1 MPFYQRGVLYL
12 TRKRAKSILLLMI
25 FLFVNSMILGTN
37 MILHAAQSTEA
48 AMKEKTKAKVVCE
61 MADAGQPVTEEDA
74 RGIGNLDA
82 VTSINRMGQQA
93 AYLPELLPVTG
104 NTSTEADNQ
113 KVSLLSFD
121 DMETDSPFA
130 DQSFRLTEG
139 RLIGPDSRYCA
150 VVNQGFAQANGLKV
164 GDTFSLENEEG
175 KKTTVEIIGEYLAG
189 NETRQEKET
198 LALYRQENQIYIDNT
213 AYLELFGEK
222 GFYKLYAYVS
232 QPELLDSLAGEMQ
245 EIVGEKAEV
254 TTSDTLYQ
262 QMKAPLTQ
270 ITRVVSL
277 MRLLAFVTGTAVVS
291 LLLCMWMRS
300 RQKEMAVFLSMG
312 EGKSVV
318 FWQALLESAVV
329 FLIALLGACALGAAA
344 AGWMQKLLLATV
356 DTGASLTVTL
366 QAGDIAQLLGI
377 GGAVVGIGV
386 LLSLIPVLR
395 SNPKDILS
403 RVVSN
408 EL

>member
-74 RGIGNLDA
+74 REIRNLDA

-222 GFYKLYAYVS
+222 GFYKLSAYVS
-232 QPELLDSLAGEMQ
+232 QPELLDSLAGEIQ

-277 MRLLAFVTGTAVVS
+277 MRLLAFGTGTAVVS

-403 RVVSN
+403 RM
-408 EL
+408 EG

>member
-113 KVSLLSFD
+113 KVSLFSFD

-139 RLIGPDSRYCA
+139 SLIGPDSQYCA

-198 LALYRQENQIYIDNT
+198 LALYRQENQIYMDNT

-222 GFYKLYAYVS
+222 GFYKLSAYVS

-245 EIVGEKAEV
+245 EIVGEKAGV

-277 MRLLAFVTGTAVVS
+277 MRLLAFSTGTAVVS

-312 EGKSVV
+312 EGKAVI

-329 FLIALLGACALGAAA
+329 FLIALLGACALGTAAS
-344 AGWMQKLLLATV
+344 GWMQKLLLATV
-356 DTGASLTVTL
+356 DTGTSLTVTL

-377 GGAVVGIGV
+377 GGTVVGIGV

-403 RVVSN
+403 RM
-408 EL
+408 EG

>member
-61 MADAGQPVTEEDA
+61 MIDAGQPVTEVDA
-74 RGIGNLDA
+74 RKIGNLDA

-93 AYLPELLPVTG
+93 AYLPELLLVTG

-198 LALYRQENQIYIDNT
+198 PALYRQENQIYIDNT

-222 GFYKLYAYVS
+222 GFYKLSAYVS
-232 QPELLDSLAGEMQ
+232 QPELLDSLAGEIQ

-277 MRLLAFVTGTAVVS
+277 MRLLAFGTGTAVVS

-312 EGKSVV
+312 EGKSVI

-356 DTGASLTVTL
+356 DTGTSLTVTL

-403 RVVSN
+403 RM
-408 EL
+408 EG

>member
-1 MPFYQRGVLYL
+1 MPFYQRGLFYL
-12 TRKRAKSILLLMI
+12 TRKRAKSILLLLI

-48 AMKEKTKAKVVCE
+48 ALKEKMKAKVVCE
-61 MADAGQPVTEEDA
+61 MTEAGQPVTEEDA
-74 RGIGNLDA
+74 RKIGNLDA
-82 VTSINRMGQQA
+82 VASINRMGQQA

-104 NTSTEADNQ
+104 NTSTETDNQ

-150 VVNQGFAQANGLKV
+150 VVNQGFAQVNGLKV

-198 LALYRQENQIYIDNT
+198 LAPYRQENQIYIDNT

-222 GFYKLYAYVS
+222 GFYKLSVYVS
-232 QPELLDSLAGEMQ
+232 QPELLDSLAGEIQ
-245 EIVGEKAEV
+245 EILGEKAEV

-277 MRLLAFVTGTAVVS
+277 MRLLAFFTGTAVVS

-312 EGKSVV
+312 EGKSVI
-318 FWQALLESAVV
+318 FWQALLESGVL
-329 FLIALLGACALGAAA
+329 FLIALLGACALGTIA
-344 AGWMQKLLLATV
+344 AGRMQKLLLATV
-356 DTGASLTVTL
+356 DTGTSLTITL
-366 QAGDIAQLLGI
+366 QTGDIARLLGI

-403 RVVSN
+403 RM
-408 EL
+408 EG

>member
-61 MADAGQPVTEEDA
+61 MTDAGQPVTEEDA
-74 RGIGNLDA
+74 RRIGNLDA

-93 AYLPELLPVTG
+93 AYLPEFLPVTG

-113 KVSLLSFD
+113 KVSLFSFD

-198 LALYRQENQIYIDNT
+198 PALYRQENQIYIDNT

-222 GFYKLYAYVS
+222 GFYKLSAYVS

-277 MRLLAFVTGTAVVS
+277 MRLLAFGTGTAVVS

-329 FLIALLGACALGAAA
+329 FLIALLGACALGTAAS
-344 AGWMQKLLLATV
+344 GWMQKLLLATV

-403 RVVSN
+403 RM
-408 EL
+408 EG

>member
-121 DMETDSPFA
+121 DMEADSPFA

-139 RLIGPDSRYCA
+139 RLIGPNSRYCA
-150 VVNQGFAQANGLKV
+150 VVNQGFVQANGLKV
-164 GDTFSLENEEG
+164 GDSFSLENEEG

-222 GFYKLYAYVS
+222 GFYKLSAYVS

-277 MRLLAFVTGTAVVS
+277 MRLLAFGTGTAVVS

-312 EGKSVV
+312 EGKSVI

-329 FLIALLGACALGAAA
+329 FLIALLGACALGVAAS
-344 AGWMQKLLLATV
+344 GWMQEVLLGSV
-356 DTGASLTVTL
+356 DTGISITVSLR
-366 QAGDIAQLLGI
+366 AGDIAQLLGI

-403 RVVSN
+403 RM
-408 EL
+408 EG

>member
-139 RLIGPDSRYCA
+139 RLIGPDSQYCA

-198 LALYRQENQIYIDNT
+198 PALYRQENQIYIDNT

-245 EIVGEKAEV
+245 EIVGEKAEI

-277 MRLLAFVTGTAVVS
+277 MRLLAFGTGTAVVS

-329 FLIALLGACALGAAA
+329 FLIALLGACVLGTAAS
-344 AGWMQKLLLATV
+344 GWMQELLLATV
-356 DTGASLTVTL
+356 DTETSLTVSL

-403 RVVSN
+403 RM
-408 EL
+408 EG

>member
-61 MADAGQPVTEEDA
+61 MADAGQPVTEADA
-74 RGIGNLDA
+74 REIGNLDA
-82 VTSINRMGQQA
+82 VTSLNRMGQQA

-222 GFYKLYAYVS
+222 GFYKLSAYVS
-232 QPELLDSLAGEMQ
+232 QPELLDSLAGEIQ

-277 MRLLAFVTGTAVVS
+277 MRLLAFGTGTAVVS

-344 AGWMQKLLLATV
+344 SGWMQKLLLATV
-356 DTGASLTVTL
+356 DTGTSLTVTL

-403 RVVSN
+403 RM
-408 EL
+408 EG

>member
-48 AMKEKTKAKVVCE
+48 ALKEKTKAKVVCE

-74 RGIGNLDA
+74 REIRNLDA

-139 RLIGPDSRYCA
+139 RLIGPDSQYCA

-198 LALYRQENQIYIDNT
+198 PALYRQENQIYIDNT

-222 GFYKLYAYVS
+222 GFYKLSAYVS

-245 EIVGEKAEV
+245 EIVGEKAGV

-277 MRLLAFVTGTAVVS
+277 MRLLAFGTGTAVVS

-312 EGKSVV
+312 EGKSVI

-344 AGWMQKLLLATV
+344 SGWMQELLLATV
-356 DTGASLTVTL
+356 DTGTSLTVSL

-403 RVVSN
+403 RM
-408 EL
+408 EG

>member
-61 MADAGQPVTEEDA
+61 MVDAGQPVTEEDA
-74 RGIGNLDA
+74 REIGNLDA
-82 VTSINRMGQQA
+82 VTSLNRMGQQA

-113 KVSLLSFD
+113 KVSLFSFD

-222 GFYKLYAYVS
+222 GFYKLSAYVS
-232 QPELLDSLAGEMQ
+232 QPELLDSLAGEIQ

-277 MRLLAFVTGTAVVS
+277 MRLLAFGTGTAVVS

-312 EGKSVV
+312 EGKSVI

-329 FLIALLGACALGAAA
+329 FLIALLGACVLGTAAS
-344 AGWMQKLLLATV
+344 GWMQELLLATV
-356 DTGASLTVTL
+356 DTGTSLTVSL

-377 GGAVVGIGV
+377 GGTVVGIGV

-403 RVVSN
+403 RM
-408 EL
+408 EG

>member
-61 MADAGQPVTEEDA
+61 MTDAGQPVTEEDA

-113 KVSLLSFD
+113 KVSLFSFD

-150 VVNQGFAQANGLKV
+150 VVNQGFAQASGLKV

-175 KKTTVEIIGEYLAG
+175 KKLTVEIIGEYLAG

-198 LALYRQENQIYIDNT
+198 PALYRQENQIYIDNT

-222 GFYKLYAYVS
+222 GFYKLSAYVS
-232 QPELLDSLAGEMQ
+232 QPELLDSLAGEIQ

-277 MRLLAFVTGTAVVS
+277 MRLLAFGTGTAVVS

-312 EGKSVV
+312 EGKAVI

-329 FLIALLGACALGAAA
+329 FLIALLGACALGTAAS
-344 AGWMQKLLLATV
+344 GWMQKLLLATV

-377 GGAVVGIGV
+377 GGTVVGIGV

-403 RVVSN
+403 RM
-408 EL
+408 EG

>member
-61 MADAGQPVTEEDA
+61 MVDAGQPVTEEDA

-139 RLIGPDSRYCA
+139 RLIGPDSQYCA

-198 LALYRQENQIYIDNT
+198 PALYRQENQIYIDNT

-222 GFYKLYAYVS
+222 GFYKLSAYVS

-245 EIVGEKAEV
+245 EIVGEKAGV

-277 MRLLAFVTGTAVVS
+277 MRLLAFGTGTAVVS

-356 DTGASLTVTL
+356 DTGTSLTVTL

-403 RVVSN
+403 RM
-408 EL
+408 EG

>member
-61 MADAGQPVTEEDA
+61 MADAGQPVTEADA
-74 RGIGNLDA
+74 REIGNLDA
-82 VTSINRMGQQA
+82 VTSLNRMGQQA

-113 KVSLLSFD
+113 KVSLFSFD

-139 RLIGPDSRYCA
+139 RLIGSDSRYCA
-150 VVNQGFAQANGLKV
+150 VVNQGFTQANGLKV

-198 LALYRQENQIYIDNT
+198 PALYRQENQIYIDNT

-222 GFYKLYAYVS
+222 GFYKLSAYVS

-245 EIVGEKAEV
+245 EIVGEKAEI

-277 MRLLAFVTGTAVVS
+277 MRLLAFGTGTAVVS

-312 EGKSVV
+312 EGKSVI

-329 FLIALLGACALGAAA
+329 FLIALLGACALGTAAS
-344 AGWMQKLLLATV
+344 GWMQKLLLATV
-356 DTGASLTVTL
+356 DTGTSLTVTL

-403 RVVSN
+403 RM
-408 EL
+408 EG

>member
-82 VTSINRMGQQA
+82 VTSLNRMGQQA

-113 KVSLLSFD
+113 KVSLFSFD

-222 GFYKLYAYVS
+222 GFYKLSAYVS
-232 QPELLDSLAGEMQ
+232 QPELLDSLAGEIQ

-277 MRLLAFVTGTAVVS
+277 MRLLAFGTGTAVVS

-403 RVVSN
+403 RM
-408 EL
+408 EG

>member
-61 MADAGQPVTEEDA
+61 MIDAGQPVTEVDA
-74 RGIGNLDA
+74 RKIGNLDA

-93 AYLPELLPVTG
+93 AYLPELLLVTG

-139 RLIGPDSRYCA
+139 RLIGPDSQYCA

-222 GFYKLYAYVS
+222 GFYKLSAYVS

-245 EIVGEKAEV
+245 EIVGEKAGV

-277 MRLLAFVTGTAVVS
+277 MRLLAFGTGTAVVS

-356 DTGASLTVTL
+356 DTGTSLTVTL

-403 RVVSN
+403 RM
-408 EL
+408 EG

>member
-93 AYLPELLPVTG
+93 AYLLELLPVTG

-113 KVSLLSFD
+113 KVSLFSFD

-198 LALYRQENQIYIDNT
+198 PALYRQENQIYIDNT

-222 GFYKLYAYVS
+222 GFYKLSAYVS

-277 MRLLAFVTGTAVVS
+277 MRLLAFGTGTAVVS

-312 EGKSVV
+312 EGKSVI

-344 AGWMQKLLLATV
+344 SGWMQELLLATV
-356 DTGASLTVTL
+356 DTGTSLTVSL

-403 RVVSN
+403 RM
-408 EL
+408 EG

>member
-61 MADAGQPVTEEDA
+61 MIDAGQPVTEVDA
-74 RGIGNLDA
+74 RKIGNLDA

-93 AYLPELLPVTG
+93 AYLPELLLVTG

-139 RLIGPDSRYCA
+139 RLIGPDSQYCA

-222 GFYKLYAYVS
+222 GFYKLSAYVS
-232 QPELLDSLAGEMQ
+232 QPELLDSLAGEIQ

-277 MRLLAFVTGTAVVS
+277 MRLLAFGTGTAVVS

-329 FLIALLGACALGAAA
+329 FLIALLGACALGTAAS
-344 AGWMQKLLLATV
+344 GWMQELLLATV
-356 DTGASLTVTL
+356 DTGTSLTVSL

-403 RVVSN
+403 RM
-408 EL
+408 EG

>member
-61 MADAGQPVTEEDA
+61 MIDAGQPVTEVDA
-74 RGIGNLDA
+74 RKIGNLDA

-93 AYLPELLPVTG
+93 AYLPELLLVTG

-139 RLIGPDSRYCA
+139 RLIGPDSQYCA

-198 LALYRQENQIYIDNT
+198 PALYRQENQIYIDNT

-222 GFYKLYAYVS
+222 GFYKLSAYVS

-245 EIVGEKAEV
+245 EIVGEKAGV

-277 MRLLAFVTGTAVVS
+277 MRLLAFGTGTAVVS

-329 FLIALLGACALGAAA
+329 FLIALLGACALGTAAS
-344 AGWMQKLLLATV
+344 GWMQELLLATV
-356 DTGASLTVTL
+356 DTGTSLTVTL

-403 RVVSN
+403 RM
-408 EL
+408 EG

>member
-222 GFYKLYAYVS
+222 GFYKLSAYVS
-232 QPELLDSLAGEMQ
+232 QPELLDSLAGEIQ

-277 MRLLAFVTGTAVVS
+277 MRLLAFGTGTAVVS

-377 GGAVVGIGV
+377 GGTVVGIGV

-403 RVVSN
+403 RM
-408 EL
+408 EG

>member
-61 MADAGQPVTEEDA
+61 MTDAGQPVTEEDA

-222 GFYKLYAYVS
+222 GFYKLSAYVS
-232 QPELLDSLAGEMQ
+232 QPELLDSLAGEIQ

-277 MRLLAFVTGTAVVS
+277 MRLLAFGTGTAVVS

-312 EGKSVV
+312 EGKSVI

-344 AGWMQKLLLATV
+344 SGWMQEVLLGSV
-356 DTGASLTVTL
+356 DTGISLTVSL

-377 GGAVVGIGV
+377 GGTVVGIGV

-403 RVVSN
+403 RM
-408 EL
+408 EG

>member
-61 MADAGQPVTEEDA
+61 MIDAGQPVTEVDA
-74 RGIGNLDA
+74 RKIGNLDA

-93 AYLPELLPVTG
+93 AYLPELLLVTG

-139 RLIGPDSRYCA
+139 RLIGPDSQYCA

-198 LALYRQENQIYIDNT
+198 PALYRQENQIYIDNT

-222 GFYKLYAYVS
+222 GFYKLSAYVS

-245 EIVGEKAEV
+245 EIVGEKAGV

-277 MRLLAFVTGTAVVS
+277 MRLLAFGTGTAVVS

-356 DTGASLTVTL
+356 DTGTSLTVTL

-395 SNPKDILS
+395 SNPKDILL
-403 RVVSN
+403 RM
-408 EL
+408 EG

>member
-48 AMKEKTKAKVVCE
+48 ALKEKTKAKVVCE
-61 MADAGQPVTEEDA
+61 IADAGQPVTEEDA
-74 RGIGNLDA
+74 REIRNLDA
-82 VTSINRMGQQA
+82 VTSLNRMGQQS
-93 AYLPELLPVTG
+93 AYLLELFLVTG
-104 NTSTEADNQ
+104 NISTEPDNQ

-139 RLIGPDSRYCA
+139 RLIGPDSQYCA

-198 LALYRQENQIYIDNT
+198 PALYRQENQIYIDNT

-222 GFYKLYAYVS
+222 GFYKLSAYVS

-245 EIVGEKAEV
+245 EIVGEKAGV

-277 MRLLAFVTGTAVVS
+277 MRLLAFGTGTAVVS

-356 DTGASLTVTL
+356 DTGTSLTVTL

-403 RVVSN
+403 RM
-408 EL
+408 EG

>member
-61 MADAGQPVTEEDA
+61 MADAGQPVTEADA
-74 RGIGNLDA
+74 REIGNLDA
-82 VTSINRMGQQA
+82 VTSLNRMGQQA

-198 LALYRQENQIYIDNT
+198 PALYRQENQIYIDNT

-222 GFYKLYAYVS
+222 GFYKLSAYVS

-245 EIVGEKAEV
+245 EIVGEKAGV

-277 MRLLAFVTGTAVVS
+277 MRLLAFGTGTAVVS

-312 EGKSVV
+312 EGKSVI

-329 FLIALLGACALGAAA
+329 FLIALLGACALGTAAS
-344 AGWMQKLLLATV
+344 GWMQKLLLATV

-403 RVVSN
+403 RM
-408 EL
+408 EG

>member
-61 MADAGQPVTEEDA
+61 MIDAGQPVTEVDA
-74 RGIGNLDA
+74 RKIGNLDA

-93 AYLPELLPVTG
+93 AYLPELLLVTG

-139 RLIGPDSRYCA
+139 RLIGPESRYCA
-150 VVNQGFAQANGLKV
+150 VVNQGFAQANELKV

-198 LALYRQENQIYIDNT
+198 PALYRQENQIYIDNT

-222 GFYKLYAYVS
+222 GFYKLSAYVS

-245 EIVGEKAEV
+245 EIVGEKAGV

-277 MRLLAFVTGTAVVS
+277 MRLLAFGTGTAVVS

-356 DTGASLTVTL
+356 DTGTSLTVTL

-403 RVVSN
+403 RM
-408 EL
+408 EG

>member
-74 RGIGNLDA
+74 REIGNLDA

-150 VVNQGFAQANGLKV
+150 VVNQGFTQANGLKV

-198 LALYRQENQIYIDNT
+198 PALYRQENQIYIDNT

-222 GFYKLYAYVS
+222 GFYKLSAYVS
-232 QPELLDSLAGEMQ
+232 QPELLDSLAGEIQ

-277 MRLLAFVTGTAVVS
+277 MRLLAFGTGTAVVS

-312 EGKSVV
+312 EGKSVI

-329 FLIALLGACALGAAA
+329 FLIALLGACALGTAAS
-344 AGWMQKLLLATV
+344 GWMQKLLLATV
-356 DTGASLTVTL
+356 DTGTSLTVSL

-377 GGAVVGIGV
+377 GGTVVGIGV

-403 RVVSN
+403 RM
-408 EL
+408 EG

>member
-61 MADAGQPVTEEDA
+61 MTDARQPVTEEDA

-93 AYLPELLPVTG
+93 AYMPELLPVTG

-150 VVNQGFAQANGLKV
+150 VVNQGFAQASGLKV

-175 KKTTVEIIGEYLAG
+175 KKLTVEIIGEYLAG

-198 LALYRQENQIYIDNT
+198 PALYRQENQIYMDNT

-222 GFYKLYAYVS
+222 GFYKLSAYVS

-245 EIVGEKAEV
+245 EILGEKAEI

-270 ITRVVSL
+270 VTRVVSL
-277 MRLLAFVTGTAVVS
+277 MRLLAFGTGTAVVS

-312 EGKSVV
+312 EGKSVI

-329 FLIALLGACALGAAA
+329 FLIALLGACVLGTAAS
-344 AGWMQKLLLATV
+344 GWMQELLLATV
-356 DTGASLTVTL
+356 DTGTSLTVSL

-377 GGAVVGIGV
+377 GGTVVGIGV

-403 RVVSN
+403 RM
-408 EL
+408 EG

>member
-61 MADAGQPVTEEDA
+61 MIDAGQPVTEVDA
-74 RGIGNLDA
+74 RKIGNLDA

-93 AYLPELLPVTG
+93 AYLPELLLVTG

-222 GFYKLYAYVS
+222 GFYKLSAYVS
-232 QPELLDSLAGEMQ
+232 QPELLDSLAGEIQ

-277 MRLLAFVTGTAVVS
+277 MRLLAFGTGTAVVS

-312 EGKSVV
+312 EGKSVI

-329 FLIALLGACALGAAA
+329 FLIALLGACVLGTAAS
-344 AGWMQKLLLATV
+344 GWMQELLLATV
-356 DTGASLTVTL
+356 DTGTSLTVTL

-403 RVVSN
+403 RM
-408 EL
+408 EG

>member
-61 MADAGQPVTEEDA
+61 MTDAGQPVTEEDA
-74 RGIGNLDA
+74 REIGNLDA

-139 RLIGPDSRYCA
+139 RLIGPDSQYCA

-198 LALYRQENQIYIDNT
+198 PALYRQENQIYIDNT

-222 GFYKLYAYVS
+222 GFYKLSAYVS

-245 EIVGEKAEV
+245 EIVGEKAGV

-277 MRLLAFVTGTAVVS
+277 MRLLAFGTGTAVVS

-356 DTGASLTVTL
+356 DTGTSLTVTL

-403 RVVSN
+403 RM
-408 EL
+408 EG

>member
-222 GFYKLYAYVS
+222 GFYKLSAYVS

-245 EIVGEKAEV
+245 EIVGEKAGV

-277 MRLLAFVTGTAVVS
+277 MRLLAFGTGTAVVS

-312 EGKSVV
+312 EGKSVI

-356 DTGASLTVTL
+356 DTGTSLTVTL

-403 RVVSN
+403 RM
-408 EL
+408 EG

>member
-121 DMETDSPFA
+121 DMETDGPFA

-139 RLIGPDSRYCA
+139 RLIGPDSQYCA

-198 LALYRQENQIYIDNT
+198 PALYRQENQIYIDNT

-222 GFYKLYAYVS
+222 GFYKLSAYVS

-245 EIVGEKAEV
+245 EIVGEKAGV

-277 MRLLAFVTGTAVVS
+277 MRLLAFGTGTAVVS
-291 LLLCMWMRS
+291 LLLCIWMRS

-312 EGKSVV
+312 EGKSVI

-329 FLIALLGACALGAAA
+329 FLIALLGACVLGTAAS
-344 AGWMQKLLLATV
+344 GWMQELLLATV
-356 DTGASLTVTL
+356 DTGTSLTVSL

-403 RVVSN
+403 RM
-408 EL
+408 EG

>member
-61 MADAGQPVTEEDA
+61 MADAGQPVTEADA
-74 RGIGNLDA
+74 REIGNLDA
-82 VTSINRMGQQA
+82 VTSLNRMGQQA

-113 KVSLLSFD
+113 KVSLFSFD

-222 GFYKLYAYVS
+222 GFYKLSAYVS
-232 QPELLDSLAGEMQ
+232 QPELLDSLAGEIQ

-254 TTSDTLYQ
+254 TTSNTLYQ

-277 MRLLAFVTGTAVVS
+277 MRLLAFGTGTAVVS

-312 EGKSVV
+312 EGKSVI

-329 FLIALLGACALGAAA
+329 FLIALLGACVLGTAAS
-344 AGWMQKLLLATV
+344 GWMQKLLLATV
-356 DTGASLTVTL
+356 DTGTSLTVTL
-366 QAGDIAQLLGI
+366 QAGDIVQLLGI

-403 RVVSN
+403 RM
-408 EL
+408 EG

>member
-61 MADAGQPVTEEDA
+61 MADAGQPVTEADA
-74 RGIGNLDA
+74 REIGNLDA
-82 VTSINRMGQQA
+82 VTSLNRMGQQA

-139 RLIGPDSRYCA
+139 RLIGPESRYCA

-198 LALYRQENQIYIDNT
+198 PALYRQENQIYIDNT

-222 GFYKLYAYVS
+222 GFYKLSAYVS

-245 EIVGEKAEV
+245 EIVGEKAEI

-277 MRLLAFVTGTAVVS
+277 MRLLAFGTGTAVVS

-312 EGKSVV
+312 EGKSVI

-329 FLIALLGACALGAAA
+329 FLIALLGACALGTAAS
-344 AGWMQKLLLATV
+344 GWMQKLLLATV
-356 DTGASLTVTL
+356 DTGTSLTVTL

-403 RVVSN
+403 RM
-408 EL
+408 EG

>member
-61 MADAGQPVTEEDA
+61 MTDAGQPVTEEDA

-150 VVNQGFAQANGLKV
+150 VVNQGFAQASGLKV

-175 KKTTVEIIGEYLAG
+175 KKLTVEIIGEYLAG

-198 LALYRQENQIYIDNT
+198 PALYRQENQIYIDNT

-222 GFYKLYAYVS
+222 GFYKLSAYVS

-245 EIVGEKAEV
+245 EIVGEKAGV

-277 MRLLAFVTGTAVVS
+277 MRLLAFGTGTAVVS

-356 DTGASLTVTL
+356 DTGTSLTVTL

-403 RVVSN
+403 RM
-408 EL
+408 EG

>member
-61 MADAGQPVTEEDA
+61 MIDAGQPVTEVDA
-74 RGIGNLDA
+74 RKIGNLDA

-93 AYLPELLPVTG
+93 AYLPELLLVTG

-139 RLIGPDSRYCA
+139 RLIGPDSQYCA

-198 LALYRQENQIYIDNT
+198 PALYRQENQIYIDNT

-222 GFYKLYAYVS
+222 GFYKLSAYVS
-232 QPELLDSLAGEMQ
+232 QPELLDSLAGEIQ

-277 MRLLAFVTGTAVVS
+277 MRLLAFGTGTAVVS

-356 DTGASLTVTL
+356 DTGTSLTVTL

-403 RVVSN
+403 RM
-408 EL
+408 EG

>member
-61 MADAGQPVTEEDA
+61 MIDAGQPVTEVDA
-74 RGIGNLDA
+74 RKIGNLDA

-93 AYLPELLPVTG
+93 AYLPELLLVTG

-198 LALYRQENQIYIDNT
+198 PALYRQENQIYIDNT

-222 GFYKLYAYVS
+222 GFYKLSAYVS

-245 EIVGEKAEV
+245 EIVGEKAGV

-277 MRLLAFVTGTAVVS
+277 MRLLAFGTGTAVVS

-356 DTGASLTVTL
+356 DTGTSLTVTL

-403 RVVSN
+403 RM
-408 EL
+408 EG

>member
-61 MADAGQPVTEEDA
+61 MVDAGQPVTEEDA
-74 RGIGNLDA
+74 REIGNLDA
-82 VTSINRMGQQA
+82 VTSLNRMGQQA

-113 KVSLLSFD
+113 KVSLFSFD

-222 GFYKLYAYVS
+222 GFYKLSAYVS
-232 QPELLDSLAGEMQ
+232 QPELLDSLAGEIQ

-277 MRLLAFVTGTAVVS
+277 MRLLAFGTGTAVVS

-312 EGKSVV
+312 EGKDVI

-329 FLIALLGACALGAAA
+329 FLIALLGACALGTAAS
-344 AGWMQKLLLATV
+344 GWMQKLLLATV

-377 GGAVVGIGV
+377 GGTVVGIGV

-403 RVVSN
+403 RM
-408 EL
+408 EG

>member
-61 MADAGQPVTEEDA
+61 MIDAGQPVTEVDA
-74 RGIGNLDA
+74 RKIGNLDA

-93 AYLPELLPVTG
+93 AYLPELLLVTG

-222 GFYKLYAYVS
+222 GFYKLSAYVS

-245 EIVGEKAEV
+245 EIVGEKAGV

-277 MRLLAFVTGTAVVS
+277 MRLLAFGTGTAVVS

-356 DTGASLTVTL
+356 DTGTSLTVTL

-403 RVVSN
+403 RM
-408 EL
+408 EG

>member
-61 MADAGQPVTEEDA
+61 MIDAGQPVTEVDA
-74 RGIGNLDA
+74 RKIGNLDA

-93 AYLPELLPVTG
+93 AYLPELLLVTG

-139 RLIGPDSRYCA
+139 RLIGPDSQYCA

-198 LALYRQENQIYIDNT
+198 PALYRQENQIYIDNT

-222 GFYKLYAYVS
+222 GFYKLSAYVS
-232 QPELLDSLAGEMQ
+232 QPELLDSLAGEIQ

-277 MRLLAFVTGTAVVS
+277 MRLLAFGTGTAVVS

-344 AGWMQKLLLATV
+344 SGWMQKLLLATV
-356 DTGASLTVTL
+356 DTGTSLTVTL

-403 RVVSN
+403 RM
-408 EL
+408 EG

>member
-61 MADAGQPVTEEDA
+61 MTDAGQPVTEEDA

-139 RLIGPDSRYCA
+139 RLIGPDSQYCA

-198 LALYRQENQIYIDNT
+198 PALYRQENQIYIDNT

-222 GFYKLYAYVS
+222 GFYKLSAYVS

-245 EIVGEKAEV
+245 EIVGEKAGV

-277 MRLLAFVTGTAVVS
+277 MRLLAFGTGTAVVS

-329 FLIALLGACALGAAA
+329 FLIALLGACVLGTAAS
-344 AGWMQKLLLATV
+344 GWMQKLLLATV
-356 DTGASLTVTL
+356 DTGTSLTVTL

-403 RVVSN
+403 RM
-408 EL
+408 EG

>member
-222 GFYKLYAYVS
+222 GFYKLSAYVS

-277 MRLLAFVTGTAVVS
+277 MRLLAFGTGTAVVS

-403 RVVSN
+403 RM
-408 EL
+408 EG